1 MLLTCS
7 QYELG
12 SIAQNGEQEINQ
24 RKDDVA
30 MVILNI
36 QQAAKFLGKTPAALR
51 NGYKRWGVP
60 HFRLGGQIKFTQEA
74 LQEWVAKN
82 MVEATAEPST
92 AEPKNKPAAPVDGR
106 RSKRGSVKAASRP

>member
-1 MLLTCS
+1 
-7 QYELG
+7 
-12 SIAQNGEQEINQ
+12 
-24 RKDDVA
+24 

-74 LQEWVAKN
+74 LQEWVEKN
-82 MVEATAEPST
+82 MVL
-92 AEPKNKPAAPVDGR
+92 EPKAPETKAKPVGASDSR
-106 RSKRGSVKAASRP
+106 RGKRASAKASSRA

>member
-1 MLLTCS
+1 
-7 QYELG
+7 
-12 SIAQNGEQEINQ
+12 
-24 RKDDVA
+24 

-74 LQEWVAKN
+74 LQEWVEKN
-82 MVEATAEPST
+82 MVSTEEEETKPKGTPSESRRT
-92 AEPKNKPAAPVDGR
+92 KRAQAKP
-106 RSKRGSVKAASRP
+106 ASRP

>member
-1 MLLTCS
+1 
-7 QYELG
+7 
-12 SIAQNGEQEINQ
+12 
-24 RKDDVA
+24 

-82 MVEATAEPST
+82 MVQTAEGEGGDMAGPI
-92 AEPKNKPAAPVDGR
+92 NGR
-106 RSKRGSVKAASRP
+106 RTRRTGNAVKAKPMVPRP

>member
-1 MLLTCS
+1 
-7 QYELG
+7 
-12 SIAQNGEQEINQ
+12 
-24 RKDDVA
+24 

-74 LQEWVAKN
+74 LQEWVGKN
-82 MVEATAEPST
+82 MVQNAEGEGGELAAGPINGRRTRRANANVQKGKIST
-92 AEPKNKPAAPVDGR
+92 AP
-106 RSKRGSVKAASRP
+106 RP

>member
-1 MLLTCS
+1 
-7 QYELG
+7 
-12 SIAQNGEQEINQ
+12 
-24 RKDDVA
+24 

-92 AEPKNKPAAPVDGR
+92 EPKNKPAAPADGR

>member
-1 MLLTCS
+1 
-7 QYELG
+7 
-12 SIAQNGEQEINQ
+12 
-24 RKDDVA
+24 

-74 LQEWVAKN
+74 LQEWVEKS
-82 MVEATAEPST
+82 MVL
-92 AEPKNKPAAPVDGR
+92 EPKAPEIKTKPVAASDSR
-106 RSKRGSVKAASRP
+106 RSKRAAAKASSRA

>member
-1 MLLTCS
+1 
-7 QYELG
+7 
-12 SIAQNGEQEINQ
+12 
-24 RKDDVA
+24 

-74 LQEWVAKN
+74 LQEWVGKN
-82 MVEATAEPST
+82 MVEASLD
-92 AEPKNKPAAPVDGR
+92 AEPKAKPIPPVDGR
-106 RSKRGSVKAASRP
+106 RSKRSAAKAASRP

>member
-1 MLLTCS
+1 
-7 QYELG
+7 
-12 SIAQNGEQEINQ
+12 
-24 RKDDVA
+24 

-74 LQEWVAKN
+74 LQEWVGKN
-82 MVEATAEPST
+82 MILTAEG
-92 AEPKNKPAAPVDGR
+92 EGGEMPAGPINGR
-106 RSKRGSVKAASRP
+106 RNRRANAAKSKMAPPPRP

>member
-1 MLLTCS
+1 
-7 QYELG
+7 
-12 SIAQNGEQEINQ
+12 
-24 RKDDVA
+24 

-74 LQEWVAKN
+74 LQEWVEKN
-82 MVEATAEPST
+82 MVEESAAAEMPKAKPSSSG
-92 AEPKNKPAAPVDGR
+92 EVR
-106 RSKRGSVKAASRP
+106 RPRRGSAKHAAR

>member
-1 MLLTCS
+1 
-7 QYELG
+7 
-12 SIAQNGEQEINQ
+12 
-24 RKDDVA
+24 

-74 LQEWVAKN
+74 LQDWVGKN
-82 MVEATAEPST
+82 MVTATP
-92 AEPKNKPAAPVDGR
+92 EPKEKPTSGDGR
-106 RSKRGSVKAASRP
+106 RAKRAAAKTSSRP

>member
-1 MLLTCS
+1 
-7 QYELG
+7 
-12 SIAQNGEQEINQ
+12 
-24 RKDDVA
+24 

-74 LQEWVAKN
+74 LQEWVAKS
-82 MVEATAEPST
+82 MVAGGLPEPV
-92 AEPKNKPAAPVDGR
+92 EKPSPAPAGESR
-106 RSKRGSVKAASRP
+106 RGKRPAIKAASRGR

>member
-1 MLLTCS
+1 
-7 QYELG
+7 
-12 SIAQNGEQEINQ
+12 
-24 RKDDVA
+24 

-74 LQEWVAKN
+74 LQEWVGKN
-82 MVEATAEPST
+82 MVETGSPTPTEA
-92 AEPKNKPAAPVDGR
+92 PKNKPTTPTDVR
-106 RSKRGSVKAASRP
+106 RGKRGQAKAASRP

>member
-1 MLLTCS
+1 
-7 QYELG
+7 
-12 SIAQNGEQEINQ
+12 
-24 RKDDVA
+24 

-74 LQEWVAKN
+74 LQEWVGKN
-82 MVEATAEPST
+82 MIEALPMEPS
-92 AEPKNKPAAPVDGR
+92 PKPKPVSATDGR
-106 RSKRGSVKAASRP
+106 RGKKGSGKNARA

>member
-1 MLLTCS
+1 
-7 QYELG
+7 
-12 SIAQNGEQEINQ
+12 
-24 RKDDVA
+24 

-82 MVEATAEPST
+82 MVEATTETGPETKAK
-92 AEPKNKPAAPVDGR
+92 AAAPVDGR
-106 RSKRGSVKAASRP
+106 RTKRGTVKASSRP

>member
-1 MLLTCS
+1 
-7 QYELG
+7 
-12 SIAQNGEQEINQ
+12 
-24 RKDDVA
+24 

-74 LQEWVAKN
+74 LQEWVGKN
-82 MVEATAEPST
+82 MIESLPTELA
-92 AEPKNKPAAPVDGR
+92 PKPKPAAATDGR
-106 RSKRGSVKAASRP
+106 RGKKGSGKGARA

>member
-1 MLLTCS
+1 
-7 QYELG
+7 
-12 SIAQNGEQEINQ
+12 
-24 RKDDVA
+24 

-82 MVEATAEPST
+82 MVATTEGEGAELPG
-92 AEPKNKPAAPVDGR
+92 APINGR
-106 RSKRGSVKAASRP
+106 RNRRAGAAAKAKIVPAPRP

>member
-1 MLLTCS
+1 
-7 QYELG
+7 
-12 SIAQNGEQEINQ
+12 
-24 RKDDVA
+24 

-74 LQEWVAKN
+74 LQEWVEKN
-82 MVEATAEPST
+82 MVEATSP
-92 AEPKNKPAAPVDGR
+92 EPKNKPPTSSGDTR
-106 RSKRGSVKAASRP
+106 RVKRVTAKPGSRP

>member
-1 MLLTCS
+1 
-7 QYELG
+7 
-12 SIAQNGEQEINQ
+12 
-24 RKDDVA
+24 

-74 LQEWVAKN
+74 LQEWVGKN
-82 MVEATAEPST
+82 MIEEITT
-92 AEPKNKPAAPVDGR
+92 AEPKEKVTSDAR
-106 RSKRGSVKAASRP
+106 RGKRPTGSKASSRA

>member
-1 MLLTCS
+1 
-7 QYELG
+7 
-12 SIAQNGEQEINQ
+12 
-24 RKDDVA
+24 

-74 LQEWVAKN
+74 LQEWVEKN
-82 MVEATAEPST
+82 MVESEGGEPQST
-92 AEPKNKPAAPVDGR
+92 TKPKSTSPTDGR
-106 RSKRGSVKAASRP
+106 RGKRVQAKPASRP

>member
-1 MLLTCS
+1 
-7 QYELG
+7 
-12 SIAQNGEQEINQ
+12 
-24 RKDDVA
+24 

-74 LQEWVAKN
+74 LQEWVGKN
-82 MVEATAEPST
+82 MVQATEGDGSDLPG
-92 AEPKNKPAAPVDGR
+92 APTNGR
-106 RSKRGSVKAASRP
+106 RTRRAGVAKAANKMSSPPRP

>member
-1 MLLTCS
+1 
-7 QYELG
+7 
-12 SIAQNGEQEINQ
+12 
-24 RKDDVA
+24 

-82 MVEATAEPST
+82 MVESVIEPNT
-92 AEPKNKPAAPVDGR
+92 EPKNKPVAPTDGR
-106 RSKRGSVKAASRP
+106 RNKRGAVKAASRP

>member
-1 MLLTCS
+1 
-7 QYELG
+7 
-12 SIAQNGEQEINQ
+12 
-24 RKDDVA
+24 

-74 LQEWVAKN
+74 LQEWVSKS
-82 MVEATAEPST
+82 MILEPEAMEVKEVAPTDHRRG
-92 AEPKNKPAAPVDGR
+92 KRPAT
-106 RSKRGSVKAASRP
+106 KAMART

>member
-1 MLLTCS
+1 
-7 QYELG
+7 
-12 SIAQNGEQEINQ
+12 
-24 RKDDVA
+24 

-74 LQEWVAKN
+74 LQEWVSKSMITEPEA
-82 MVEATAEPST
+82 VETKETAADARRGKRPS
-92 AEPKNKPAAPVDGR
+92 G
-106 RSKRGSVKAASRP
+106 SKALARA

>member
-1 MLLTCS
+1 
-7 QYELG
+7 
-12 SIAQNGEQEINQ
+12 
-24 RKDDVA
+24 

-74 LQEWVAKN
+74 LQEWVGKN
-82 MVEATAEPST
+82 MIEEAASEGKEPVT
-92 AEPKNKPAAPVDGR
+92 DGR
-106 RSKRGSVKAASRP
+106 RGKRPATAKAAQRA

>member
-1 MLLTCS
+1 
-7 QYELG
+7 
-12 SIAQNGEQEINQ
+12 
-24 RKDDVA
+24 

-74 LQEWVAKN
+74 LQEWVGKN
-82 MVEATAEPST
+82 MIEEISM
-92 AEPKNKPAAPVDGR
+92 AEPKE
-106 RSKRGSVKAASRP
+106 KAASDSRRGKRPATAKASSRA